1 MKNYRLIIINIQ
13 KSQYKINKA
22 LKYKKIVYIK
32 NTFNIKYITNIV
44 KRIKKDQKVIKNIQ
58 NKKVKIFLAG
68 YKGFI
73 IKNIKKK

>member
-1 MKNYRLIIINIQ
+1 MMKNYRLIIINIQ

-44 KRIKKDQKVIKNIQ
+44 KRIKKD
-58 NKKVKIFLAG
+58 
-68 YKGFI
+68 
-73 IKNIKKK
+73 